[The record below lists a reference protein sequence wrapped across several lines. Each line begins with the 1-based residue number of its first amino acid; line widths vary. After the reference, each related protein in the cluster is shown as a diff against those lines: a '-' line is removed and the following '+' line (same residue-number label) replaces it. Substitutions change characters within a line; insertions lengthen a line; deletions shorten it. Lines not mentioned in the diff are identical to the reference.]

1 MPMTK
6 ADSCSIRNFYKFSKI
21 SDGNLLAKYSLLKI
35 LWGINEFILK
45 CHIWAN
51 SVLSYFLINTYFYMS
66 VGVIL
71 SWISLAHHHSL
82 NGYDKST
89 EVAFRGAHT
98 FSSLQTVYPAE
109 DTMVPPA
116 GTQHQRPCVCIWA
129 LPFLWC
135 THVTWSREQP
145 MTFPNS
151 LYKGAWKCV
160 DICQCLRVFICC
172 AAVID
177 PEGIVHSLPVNYAS
191 FINQ

>member
-109 DTMVPPA
+109 DTHGPTSRDPA
-116 GTQHQRPCVCIWA
+116 PEAMCVHLGTSLSAVHTCD
-129 LPFLWC
+129 L
-135 THVTWSREQP
+135 VTR
-145 MTFPNS
+145 TAHDFP
-151 LYKGAWKCV
+151 
-160 DICQCLRVFICC
+160 
-172 AAVID
+172 
-177 PEGIVHSLPVNYAS
+177 
-191 FINQ
+191 